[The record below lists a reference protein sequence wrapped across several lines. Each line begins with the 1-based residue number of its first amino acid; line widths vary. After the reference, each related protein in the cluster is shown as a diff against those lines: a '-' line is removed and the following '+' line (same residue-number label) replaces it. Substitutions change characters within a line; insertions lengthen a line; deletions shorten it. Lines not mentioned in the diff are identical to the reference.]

1 MMRDTGRVLVVTD
14 DAHSQD
20 FWMASLELAGYD
32 TDICLGPGAARDCPR
47 LHGVRCVLREGAEVA
62 VVDLDCDE
70 DAVVCAKVPDDGGTV
85 FVRRS
90 AASPTG
96 RRELLRAVEDADRH
110 VQDLH
115 GAPLLNGSIQA
126 LDLE

>member
-1 MMRDTGRVLVVTD
+1 M
-14 DAHSQD
+14 
-20 FWMASLELAGYD
+20 
-32 TDICLGPGAARDCPR
+32 
-47 LHGVRCVLREGAEVA
+47 
-62 VVDLDCDE
+62 DLDCDE
-70 DAVVCAKVPDDGGTV
+70 DAPACIRVPDDGGTV

-110 VQDLH
+110 VQDLD

-126 LDLE
+126 LHLD